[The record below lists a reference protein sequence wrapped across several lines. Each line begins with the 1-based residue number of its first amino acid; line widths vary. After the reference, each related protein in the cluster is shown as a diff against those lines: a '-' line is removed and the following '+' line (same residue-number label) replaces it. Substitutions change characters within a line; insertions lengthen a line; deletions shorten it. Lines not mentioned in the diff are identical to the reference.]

1 MEHITQD
8 RAMILMM
15 RHKLALHTPSTKSS
29 WSKAEDELLVQAVAK
44 WGPHDWYQIASEI
57 PGRLPR
63 QCRERYKN
71 HLRQGINTSPFTP
84 EEDAIILTA
93 QGWCLRPAPCYPRAH
108 MPPFPFAF
116 FFKLGWHCV
125 HSVPGT
131 SQMQYVDN
139 DQHIPPS

>member
-1 MEHITQD
+1 
-8 RAMILMM
+8 MILMM

-71 HLRQGINTSPFTP
+71 QVRQGINTAPFTR

-93 QGWCLRPAPCYPRAH
+93 QGWCVSEPFVSLPR
-108 MPPFPFAF
+108 MPPFALLFI
-116 FFKLGWHCV
+116 FKCEWAVEHP
-125 HSVPGT
+125 VP
-131 SQMQYVDN
+131 
-139 DQHIPPS
+139 

>member
-8 RAMILMM
+8 RAMIIMM
-15 RHKLALHTPSTKSS
+15 IHKLALHTPSTKSTR
-29 WSKAEDELLVQAVAK
+29 SKTQDELLVQAVSK

-93 QGWCLRPAPCYPRAH
+93 QGWCLRPRSLFPQRAH
-108 MPPFPFAF
+108 ATIPFCF
-116 FFKLGWHCV
+116 LL
-125 HSVPGT
+125 
-131 SQMQYVDN
+131 
-139 DQHIPPS
+139 

>member
-29 WSKAEDELLVQAVAK
+29 WSKTEDELLVQAVSK

-93 QGWCLRPAPCYPRAH
+93 QGWCWRPRSLFPPRAH
-108 MPPFPFAF
+108 ATIPFCF
-116 FFKLGWHCV
+116 LL
-125 HSVPGT
+125 
-131 SQMQYVDN
+131 
-139 DQHIPPS
+139 